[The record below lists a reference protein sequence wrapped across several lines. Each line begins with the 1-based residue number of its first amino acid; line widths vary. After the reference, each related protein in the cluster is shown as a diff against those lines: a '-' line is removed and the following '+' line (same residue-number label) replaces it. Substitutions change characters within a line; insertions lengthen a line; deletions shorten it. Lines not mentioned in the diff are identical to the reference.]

1 MRLDRSSRAS
11 AASQWQLE
19 VIDGRTSVLTPRV
32 AAWRERGGD
41 EEFRGRRIHVF
52 GRGGRGPLLLLLHG
66 FPSSS
71 YDWRLLLEEESEHA
85 VLAPDFLGFG
95 LSEKPR
101 DHDYTLH
108 WQADLVE
115 DLVREHHAGT
125 PIFLVAHDM
134 GTSVATELMA
144 RDIDGSLEM
153 EIGGALL
160 LNGSMVQGA
169 ASPTLSQRI
178 LRSPLGP
185 LFSRLS
191 SERFFRQQFGSIFSA
206 GHPLTDE
213 EAADQ
218 WSLICAGGG
227 RTLNHKTIA
236 YMEERFRHAER
247 WHGALRQWPHPIHL
261 AWGMLDPV
269 ATEQVLDAV
278 LALRPSAALT
288 RFEDLGHYPQIED
301 PERVAAALRAALD
314 A

>member
-1 MRLDRSSRAS
+1 VPEPPLSS
-11 AASQWQLE
+11 
-19 VIDGRTSVLTPRV
+19 RV
-32 AAWRERGGD
+32 AAWRDRGRS

-52 GRGGRGPLLLLLHG
+52 GRGGQGPLLLLLHG

-71 YDWRLLLEEESEHA
+71 YDWTALLEEETRHA
-85 VLAPDFLGFG
+85 VLASDFLGFG

-115 DLVREHHAGT
+115 ELVRRHGDRR
-125 PIFLVAHDM
+125 PVFLVAHDM

-144 RDIDGSLEM
+144 RDLKGALEM
-153 EIGGALL
+153 EVRGALL

-169 ASPTLSQRI
+169 ASPTLGQRI

-191 SERFFRQQFGSIFSA
+191 SERFFRQQFGSIFSP
-206 GHPLTDE
+206 GHPLSDE
-213 EAADQ
+213 EAEDQ
-218 WSLICAGGG
+218 WALVCAGGG
-227 RTLNHKTIA
+227 RTLNHKTIR
-236 YMEERFRHAER
+236 YMEERFRHADR
-247 WHGALRQWPHPIHL
+247 WHGALRDWQKPLYL

-278 LALRPSAALT
+278 LELRPSAPVT
-288 RFEDLGHYPQIED
+288 RFQDLGHYPQIED
-301 PERVAAALRAALD
+301 PTRVALAVHGALAA
-314 A
+314 